1 MNLKIVS
8 LDSFLKDVKK
18 LYKKY
23 KKVTDD
29 LKILKEQLVRD
40 PKSGI
45 DLGNHCYKIRLR
57 NSSVPTGKSSGFRVI
72 YYYLDDKN
80 NVYLMAMYSKSD
92 LENISDDK
100 LVEILKHSNL

>member
-72 YYYLDDKN
+72 YYYLDDRN